1 MESWKSHVRAELYN
15 RDFRQRDSFSG
26 LFDKVASLEEMLDFH
41 IKLWEE
47 RCSSKEDERSRW
59 PDESGTLYL
68 RVNEVEFLNEQMK
81 QRVSELT
88 SRLYLKEAELQYCHS
103 QVARYR
109 TEAVLLAQGACSL
122 KADLE
127 AYEYKLECQSKE
139 LTVLRLEHRALR
151 EELTATNLQKEQ
163 LLDRWLEEKKQEA
176 ERINRHNAIQERWQ
190 RLAGRLK
197 RRPRGGSRPPYPPNI
212 TSDIKPT
219 DAKDQHPPS

>member
-15 RDFRQRDSFSG
+15 RDCRQKDSFSG
-26 LFDKVASLEEMLDFH
+26 LFDKVANLEEMLDFH
-41 IKLWEE
+41 IKLWEDT
-47 RCSSKEDERSRW
+47 CSSKEDGRSVT
-59 PDESGTLYL
+59 SGTLYL

-81 QRVSELT
+81 QRASELT
-88 SRLYLKEAELQYCHS
+88 SSLYLKEAELQYCHS

-127 AYEYKLECQSKE
+127 EYEYKLECQSKE

-151 EELTATNLQKEQ
+151 EELTAANLQKEQ

-197 RRPRGGSRPPYPPNI
+197 RRPRGGSRPPYPHI

-219 DAKDQHPPS
+219 DAKDQLPP